1 MGIDACFLDRIA
13 DIGGRALKY
22 ARDMDVT
29 LADKFVG
36 MYVNEWT
43 LDYGPHGRAAVKRL
57 LDEAHKAHIIPAPVA
72 VEFID

>member
-1 MGIDACFLDRIA
+1 
-13 DIGGRALKY
+13 
-22 ARDMDVT
+22 MDVK

-57 LDEAHKAHIIPAPVA
+57 LEEAHKAHVIPNRVD
-72 VEFID
+72 VEFIG